1 MSAYC
6 DRKGMLWT
14 GHYWEHD
21 WPSMYQGGDNM
32 AMYAWHQMP
41 AIDMLFNQYND
52 QSPQAQ
58 FGNVRAVKEL
68 RSAANQTG
76 CVRTLSETYGGG
88 GWDETFRDFKRL
100 GDWEYGA
107 WQ

>member
-1 MSAYC
+1 
-6 DRKGMLWT
+6 
-14 GHYWEHD
+14 
-21 WPSMYQGGDNM
+21 
-32 AMYAWHQMP
+32 MYAWHQMP

-76 CVRTLSETYGGG
+76 CVRTLSETYGVR
-88 GWDETFRDFKRL
+88 FRKNNFL
-100 GDWEYGA
+100 TLP
-107 WQ
+107 